1 MATYPETL
9 DGNPPPPARRR
20 GAWNFL
26 TRRLPSFAFMLL
38 VLFLA
43 VTVLWRFV
51 VITVPSGHVGVL
63 WKRFNTFDYYCWCF
77 AGRGTMLNP
86 QQLRGEGLHLVWP
99 WDHLF
104 IYNLRL
110 QSTAQTYNA
119 ISRDGVN
126 VAIQMNIRYQLLHNA
141 VAVLHKFIGPAY
153 FDSVVSPEIGSQTRQ
168 VISQYTAQEVYTSR
182 EAIQE
187 RVRDNARK
195 ALGTNLNKLVQPEA
209 MEQPDPRNYND
220 VLQYSIQ
227 IIDTLVLSIELPPA
241 IVAAI
246 NRQTEQFYLIQEYRY
261 RVEREAQ
268 ESRRKQI
275 EANGIAAFQQTVGQG
290 ITDSYLRWR
299 GIEATLALSQSQNS
313 KIVVIGGGKDGLPII
328 LGNVDQPAGAA
339 TPPRKDAVP
348 SSPTDT
354 VPGAY
359 APAQPVPRAFAP
371 QALPR
376 EFAPPPGPTTGA
388 APTATPPTGTPP
400 TVTSPTTVVV
410 QPGAAVNVNTQPS
423 ASPQTPPG
431 PGEKTAT
438 VEPGAA
444 NKPGAKP
451 QASEKPAV
459 FNPFDLSSY
468 ESVLSR
474 ITGGSRP
481 ANQQDGAE
489 APAARPAAAE
499 KR

>member
-339 TPPRKDAVP
+339 TPPRKDAAP

-359 APAQPVPRAFAP
+359 APAQAVPRAFAP

-388 APTATPPTGTPP
+388 APSGTPPAGTPP
-400 TVTSPTTVVV
+400 TATSPTTVVV
-410 QPGAAVNVNTQPS
+410 QPGAAVNVNPPPGAT
-423 ASPQTPPG
+423 PQTPPG
-431 PGEKTAT
+431 PGEKPAT

-474 ITGGSRP
+474 ITGGSRS
-481 ANQQDGAE
+481 ASQQDGAE
-489 APAARPAAAE
+489 APARPAAAE

>member
-9 DGNPPPPARRR
+9 DGNPPPVRRR
-20 GAWNFL
+20 GSWNFL

-195 ALGTNLNKLVQPEA
+195 GLGTNLNKLVQPEA

-220 VLQYSIQ
+220 ALQYSIQ

-275 EANGIAAFQQTVGQG
+275 EANGIAAFQQTVSQG
-290 ITDSYLRWR
+290 ISDSYLRWR

-328 LGNVDQPAGAA
+328 LGNVDTPAGAV
-339 TPPRKDAVP
+339 TPPRKDAAP
-348 SSPTDT
+348 PPPTDT

-359 APAQPVPRAFAP
+359 APPQAVPRAFAP

-376 EFAPPPGPTTGA
+376 ELAPQA
-388 APTATPPTGTPP
+388 APAAGTPP

-431 PGEKTAT
+431 PGEKPAT
-438 VEPGAA
+438 MEPGAA

-451 QASEKPAV
+451 ETSEKPAT

-481 ANQQDGAE
+481 AGTQSGAE
-489 APAARPAAAE
+489 APAKPAAE
-499 KR
+499 KQ

>member
-9 DGNPPPPARRR
+9 DGNPPPVRRR

-153 FDSVVSPEIGSQTRQ
+153 FNSVVSPEIGSQTRQ

-195 ALGTNLNKLVQPEA
+195 GLGTNLNKLVQPEA

-275 EANGIAAFQQTVGQG
+275 EANGIAAFQQTVSQG
-290 ITDSYLRWR
+290 ISDSYLRWR

-328 LGNVDQPAGAA
+328 LGNVDTPAGTA
-339 TPPRKDAVP
+339 TPPRKDAAP
-348 SSPTDT
+348 PSPTDT

-359 APAQPVPRAFAP
+359 APP
-371 QALPR
+371 QAVPAR
-376 EFAPPPGPTTGA
+376 IRAAGIAARICSPGGADDA
-388 APTATPPTGTPP
+388 APTRHTADGDVADDRGRP
-400 TVTSPTTVVV
+400 
-410 QPGAAVNVNTQPS
+410 ARCAVNVNTQPS
-423 ASPQTPPG
+423 ASPRTPPG
-431 PGEKTAT
+431 PGEQPAT
-438 VEPGAA
+438 MEPGRRQQAGCEA
-444 NKPGAKP
+444 GRSAKSLRSSIRSTCPVTSRSCRGSPADRGQPGR
-451 QASEKPAV
+451 QS
-459 FNPFDLSSY
+459 
-468 ESVLSR
+468 
-474 ITGGSRP
+474 
-481 ANQQDGAE
+481 GAE
-489 APAARPAAAE
+489 APAKPAAE
-499 KR
+499 KQ

>member
-1 MATYPETL
+1 MATYPESL
-9 DGNPPPPARRR
+9 DGNPPPVRRR
-20 GAWNFL
+20 GAWHFL

-126 VAIQMNIRYQLLHNA
+126 VTIQMNIRYQLLHNA
-141 VAVLHKFIGPAY
+141 VAVLHKFIGPQY
-153 FDSVVSPEIGSQTRQ
+153 FESVVSPEIGSQTRQ

-195 ALGTNLNKLVQPEA
+195 GLGANLNKLVQPEA

-220 VLQYSIQ
+220 ALQYSIQ

-313 KIVVIGGGKDGLPII
+313 KVVVIGSGKDGLPII
-328 LGNVDQPAGAA
+328 LGNVDQPAGPA
-339 TPPRKDAVP
+339 TPPRKEAAAP
-348 SSPTDT
+348 PPPPTET

-371 QALPR
+371 QA
-376 EFAPPPGPTTGA
+376 
-388 APTATPPTGTPP
+388 APTLS
-400 TVTSPTTVVV
+400 SPTTVVV
-410 QPGAAVNVNTQPS
+410 QPGAALQVNPPP
-423 ASPQTPPG
+423 ASPPQQNQTPSVPDKRSSA
-431 PGEKTAT
+431 PESAAKNEKTA
-438 VEPGAA
+438 
-444 NKPGAKP
+444 
-451 QASEKPAV
+451 EKPAT

-468 ESVLSR
+468 EALLSR
-474 ITGGSRP
+474 LTSGSRTTGSSNGTEGPPKPSEVTMKP
-481 ANQQDGAE
+481 AEVQMNTPPGT
-489 APAARPAAAE
+489 R
-499 KR
+499 

>member
-1 MATYPETL
+1 MATYPESL
-9 DGNPPPPARRR
+9 DGNPPPVRRR
-20 GAWNFL
+20 GAWHFL

-126 VAIQMNIRYQLLHNA
+126 VTIQMNIRYQLLHNA
-141 VAVLHKFIGPAY
+141 VAVLHKFIGPQY
-153 FDSVVSPEIGSQTRQ
+153 FESVVSPEIGSQTRQ

-182 EAIQE
+182 EGIQE
-187 RVRDNARK
+187 KVRDNARK
-195 ALGTNLNKLVQPEA
+195 GLGANLNKLVQPEA

-220 VLQYSIQ
+220 ALQYSIQ

-299 GIEATLALSQSQNS
+299 GIEATLALSQSPNS

-328 LGNVDQPAGAA
+328 LGNVDQPAGPP
-339 TPPRKDAVP
+339 TPPRKEAAVP
-348 SSPTDT
+348 PPTDT

-359 APAQPVPRAFAP
+359 AAPQPVP
-371 QALPR
+371 
-376 EFAPPPGPTTGA
+376 
-388 APTATPPTGTPP
+388 
-400 TVTSPTTVVV
+400 TVSSSPTTVVV
-410 QPGAAVNVNTQPS
+410 QPGAAVQVNPPPS
-423 ASPQTPPG
+423 GSPQAPAPAA
-431 PGEKTAT
+431 PDKKSSAP
-438 VEPGAA
+438 EPAA
-444 NKPGAKP
+444 PAKP
-451 QASEKPAV
+451 EKAAEKPAT

-474 ITGGSRP
+474 ITGGSRTSGTSNGEGPPKP
-481 ANQQDGAE
+481 AE
-489 APAARPAAAE
+489 VIMRPAE
-499 KR
+499 VSTNPPPGTR